1 MQNLMIKKGSK
12 VCTHN
17 LFFTKNGRKGSSNL
31 SIWFDSSQ
39 IIYENLRIINI
50 KLFIRTL
57 MVVGNLS
64 DMVPYWEVAPDPT
77 FWVATFQVVTSW
89 VVKRQQD
96 IPDHNHH
103 MIFDFAVLEISVA
116 IVARLIE
123 PLEEYE
129 VLEIKD
135 FNQTNC

>member
-1 MQNLMIKKGSK
+1 
-12 VCTHN
+12 
-17 LFFTKNGRKGSSNL
+17 
-31 SIWFDSSQ
+31 
-39 IIYENLRIINI
+39 
-50 KLFIRTL
+50 

-96 IPDHNHH
+96 TLDHNHH
-103 MIFDFAVLEISVA
+103 MISDFAVLEISVA

-129 VLEIKD
+129 VLKIKD
-135 FNQTNC
+135 FSQPNCNMDVLILLGTMMNFENSSIDFLLKNLIYKNFYKKHYMPSVFLYRLLF